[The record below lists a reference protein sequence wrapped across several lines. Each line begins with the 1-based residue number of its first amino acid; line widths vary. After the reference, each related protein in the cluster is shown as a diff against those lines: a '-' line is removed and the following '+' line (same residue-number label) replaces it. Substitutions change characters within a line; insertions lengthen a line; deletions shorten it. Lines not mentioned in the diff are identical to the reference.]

1 MTMKRVST
9 LLVAAFFLTTG
20 VVKSQAPMTGT
31 TLSSLQDMITG
42 NKALLDAQKKTL
54 DTLDQLDQDA
64 QQLKIFGKRG

>member
-1 MTMKRVST
+1 MKRVST